1 MSGKTVREGIG
12 FLGVVGSLIFVGLEV
27 RQNTLAARATAYQ
40 VMGEAITGQWL
51 NASETPERAAL
62 SLRMFEEESAAFT
75 PDEEAVLIHLQIA
88 ALRQFETTWRQVE
101 LGLLGPEVLD
111 QMGWGALGT
120 TAYTQNAARMWPRIA
135 PLMSP
140 DFKAFIELRFG
151 FIG

>member
-1 MSGKTVREGIG
+1 MSGKAIREGIG

-40 VMGEAITGQWL
+40 VMGEAIAGQWL

-62 SLRMFEEESAAFT
+62 SLRMFEEESPEFT

-88 ALRQFETTWRQVE
+88 GLRQFETTWRQVE

-111 QMGWGALGT
+111 QMGWSSMGT
-120 TAYTQNAARMWPRIA
+120 NAYAQNTARMWPRIA

-151 FIG
+151 FVG